1 FLTTHNL
8 SEAESLCHQI
18 GVLRRGKLVA
28 QGAPDQLRRKAA
40 HTNLEIKL
48 HAELPSELSDQLA
61 ELGLLN
67 DPKQQ
72 NNTLVGQ
79 LPAQSTA
86 APVVRYLV
94 EQGVEVE
101 EVHKENASLEE
112 VFLTLVSEAE
122 HDA

>member
-1 FLTTHNL
+1 
-8 SEAESLCHQI
+8 
-18 GVLRRGKLVA
+18 
-28 QGAPDQLRRKAA
+28 
-40 HTNLEIKL
+40 
-48 HAELPSELSDQLA
+48 
-61 ELGLLN
+61 GLLN